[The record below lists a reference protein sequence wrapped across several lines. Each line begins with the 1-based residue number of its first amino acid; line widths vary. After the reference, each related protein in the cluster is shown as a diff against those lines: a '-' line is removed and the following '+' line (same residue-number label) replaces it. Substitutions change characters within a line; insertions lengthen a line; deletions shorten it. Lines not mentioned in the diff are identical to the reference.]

1 MIINKKSPKIVD
13 MLYKNRIINI
23 SENKNTF
30 LFGVRGSGKTALL
43 KRLFPSALYI
53 DLLDESLYQNYLSD
67 IGQFYE
73 TVNTFKNDAL
83 VIVDEIQ
90 RMPRLLNEVH
100 RLIESSN
107 RCFILTG
114 SSARKTKV
122 KGVNLLGGRAG
133 TRLLHPFIPEELG
146 KDFNLDQ
153 ALRYGLLPIVWS
165 SPDRGDKLKDYAET
179 YLKEEIKAEALVR
192 NLSSFARFLQVA
204 GLYHGQ
210 AVNMSAIARESQI
223 SRYSVREFFSI
234 LEDTMLGFFLPAY
247 YPKLRLKEQKSNK
260 FYLIDPGLARA
271 LKKNFSPVSVEEKGF
286 LFEGLIAQI
295 LRAYGDYHN
304 LYESIYYWSS
314 LEAKKTEVDFLLKRG
329 EDLIAIEAK
338 AKIQVSSQDY
348 RGLRAISELP
358 AVKRRIVVYL
368 GKAIRKTDDGIEIWP
383 FDFFCKNLRED
394 FESPVVYEQKKTV
407 GRRLPLMKEN
417 ILLEPE
423 KFSIYPSINEGQL
436 EEYRGLDW
444 KQNKKDKKGD

>member
-1 MIINKKSPKIVD
+1 M
-13 MLYKNRIINI
+13 YKNRIIRI
-23 SENKNTF
+23 PENKNIF

-53 DLLDESLYQNYLSD
+53 DLLDESLYQSYLFHV
-67 IGQFYE
+67 GRFYE
-73 TVNTFKNDAL
+73 TVNAFQDDGL

-107 RCFILTG
+107 RRFILTG
-114 SSARKTKV
+114 SSARKIKA

-133 TRLLHPFIPEELG
+133 TKLLHPFLPEELG
-146 KDFNLDQ
+146 KEFDLNQ

-192 NLSSFARFLQVA
+192 DLPSFARFLQIV

-210 AVNMSAIARESQI
+210 VVNMSAIARESQI
-223 SRYSVREFFSI
+223 SRNFVRNFFSI

-271 LKKNFSPVSVEEKGF
+271 LKNNSGSVSIEEKGF

-295 LRAYGDYHN
+295 LRAYGEYHS

-314 LEAKKTEVDFLLKRG
+314 LEAKKTEVDFLLKKE
-329 EDLIAIEAK
+329 EDLIAIEVK
-338 AKIQVSSQDY
+338 AKTQVSSQDY
-348 RGLRAISELP
+348 RGLKAIKELP

-368 GKAIRKTDDGIEIWP
+368 GKDVRKTEKGIEIWP
-383 FDFFCKNLRED
+383 FDFFCKNL
-394 FESPVVYEQKKTV
+394 
-407 GRRLPLMKEN
+407 KERN
-417 ILLEPE
+417 I
-423 KFSIYPSINEGQL
+423 FI
-436 EEYRGLDW
+436 
-444 KQNKKDKKGD
+444 